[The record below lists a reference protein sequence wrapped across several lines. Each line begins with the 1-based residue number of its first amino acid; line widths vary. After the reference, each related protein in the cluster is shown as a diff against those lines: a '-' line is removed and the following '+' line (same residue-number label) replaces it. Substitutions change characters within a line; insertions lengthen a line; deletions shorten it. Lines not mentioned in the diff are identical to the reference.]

1 MENIWKMIINSFNY
15 FNIFRKNNTN
25 ETKISEDIDKLEDII
40 VDTKIKSP
48 MQNYLIHN
56 DPNIMSDWDYLVR
69 LHIR

>member
-1 MENIWKMIINSFNY
+1 
-15 FNIFRKNNTN
+15 
-25 ETKISEDIDKLEDII
+25 LEDII